1 MVADGLHAQL
11 ATFLNHDIG
20 IRSPTLSGA
29 GDLEGVSACL
39 GAAAAAKVPPESD
52 AVAT

>member
-20 IRSPTLSGA
+20 IRSPTLFSA
-29 GDLEGVSACL
+29 DDLECVSACL
-39 GAAAAAKVPPESD
+39 GAAAAAEVPQ
-52 AVAT
+52 